1 MSVNSFDEL
10 ISHQTHDINVTAYGP
25 INGELLNAAIECN
38 DCSEILIDFDRDPQ
52 PDERPQVYVSV
63 SGGIA
68 ETEATRGDVDI
79 VTVDWDVFNVDLP
92 DEWETD
98 DMREQLER
106 LAEPARGEQLAI
118 FAEHMRKITRWRR
131 QRADAEKR
139 REEEALKN
147 ARRLLREAG
156 EL

>member
-1 MSVNSFDEL
+1 MT
-10 ISHQTHDINVTAYGP
+10 I
-25 INGELLNAAIECN
+25 
-38 DCSEILIDFDRDPQ
+38 
-52 PDERPQVYVSV
+52 PQVYISC

-68 ETEATRGDVDI
+68 EADVTRGGNDAVEI
-79 VTVDWDVFNVDLP
+79 IQVDWDVFDSAIP
-92 DEWETD
+92 DEWATD
-98 DMREQLER
+98 AMREQLEK
-106 LAEPARGEQLAI
+106 LAKPARTEQLAI